1 LGSGSEVRVAVI
13 AAANAVATAMAMKV
27 APAMATAVTT
37 AVAAE
42 MSIASDSYV
51 EGMSVLDA
59 AAGRYPRRR
68 RR

>member
-1 LGSGSEVRVAVI
+1 LEAAAMLTAMATVM
-13 AAANAVATAMAMKV
+13 AAAN
-27 APAMATAVTT
+27 AMATAVTT

-59 AAGRYPRRR
+59 AVGR
-68 RR
+68 